1 MCQFIRAAIA
11 KHQRPS
17 AEQQYFLTILE
28 AKNPRSRCADLVSS
42 EAFIRHAVDHLH
54 RHSTFSC
61 LPPTWTPNLVGL
73 GTTHIISVHL
83 N

>member
-17 AEQQYFLTILE
+17 AEQQYFLTIVE

-42 EAFIRHAVDHLH
+42 EAFIRHAVDHLLIDILHSRVFLLRGH
-54 RHSTFSC
+54 RI
-61 LPPTWTPNLVGL
+61 LLD
-73 GTTHIISVHL
+73 
-83 N
+83 